1 MTAKALNYNSID
13 GMSKTKVSLPLV
25 VTGAGPA
32 GCAAAIA
39 AARLGREVLLIERYG
54 FPGGMATTALVHPWM
69 TYYAGDRPIIAG
81 VFAEVVAAL
90 KTRGA
95 YKDSEHFGNRHHCF
109 DPEALKQVL
118 LEMLQASGVKLLF
131 HTFVTGVKT
140 ENRQICS
147 LLLASK
153 SGLEEIAPQLVIDA
167 SGDGDIAAWAGAP
180 YEKGRPEDGLM
191 QPMTLHFRMAGVD
204 WGKVPSREEMNRL
217 YVAAKASGEIDCP
230 RENLLWFDTTLPD
243 QIHFN
248 TTRVTQVDGT
258 SKEDL
263 TFAEIESRRQAK
275 QIVAFLQKRVPGFKQ
290 AYLSQTGAQIGVRE
304 TRRIMG
310 EYVLTGEDVLAGR
323 KFPDGIALS
332 SYPIDVHNPEGEGT
346 VLKYLP
352 PGEFYAIPYRCL
364 VPQKIDN
371 LLVAGRPISTTH
383 EAHASTRVQ
392 VVCYAT
398 GQAAGAAAALAG
410 KNNLAPRAVPAAEIQ
425 SALRKQG
432 AILE

>member
-1 MTAKALNYNSID
+1 
-13 GMSKTKVSLPLV
+13 
-25 VTGAGPA
+25 
-32 GCAAAIA
+32 
-39 AARLGREVLLIERYG
+39 
-54 FPGGMATTALVHPWM
+54 MATTALVHPWM
-69 TYYAGDRPIIAG
+69 SYFAGDRPIIAG
-81 VFAEVVAAL
+81 VFAEIVAAL
-90 KTRGA
+90 KPRGA

-109 DPEALKQVL
+109 YPESLKQVL
-118 LEMLQASGVKLLF
+118 LELLQASGVNMLF
-131 HTFVTGVKT
+131 HSFVTGVNIKNGRIT
-140 ENRQICS
+140 S

-153 SGLEEIAPQLVIDA
+153 SGLEEIFPTLVIDA

-180 YEKGRPEDGLM
+180 YEKGRPQDGLM
-191 QPMTLHFRMAGVD
+191 QPMTLHFRMARVA
-204 WGKVPSREEMNRL
+204 WEKVPSREDMNHL
-217 YVAAKASGEIDCP
+217 YLTAKASGEINCP
-230 RENLLWFDTTLPD
+230 RENLLWFDTTIPD

-258 SKEDL
+258 DKADL
-263 TFAEIESRRQAK
+263 TRAEIESRRQV
-275 QIVAFLQKRVPGFKQ
+275 QEIVAFLQKRVPGFQQ

-304 TRRIMG
+304 TRRIKG
-310 EYVLTGEDVLAGR
+310 EYVLTGEDVLTAK

-332 SYPIDVHNPEGEGT
+332 SYPIDVHNPAGEGT
-346 VLKYLP
+346 VLKYLS

-398 GQAAGAAAALAG
+398 GQAAGVAATLALQ
-410 KNNLAPRAVPAAEIQ
+410 NNLSPREATAIEIQ
-425 SALRKQG
+425 QALRKQG